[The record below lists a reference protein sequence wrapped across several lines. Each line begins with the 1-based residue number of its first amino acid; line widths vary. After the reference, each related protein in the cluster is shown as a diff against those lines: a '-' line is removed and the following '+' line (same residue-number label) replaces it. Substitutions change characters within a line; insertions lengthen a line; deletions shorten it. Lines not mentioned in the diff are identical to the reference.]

1 MRNPKDLKK
10 QRSIFDYLF
19 FNGYRFEVSI
29 ETIIFITVILSAILL
44 AVVTPNPS
52 VALTV

>member
-1 MRNPKDLKK
+1 MRNSKNLKK

-19 FNGYRFEVSI
+19 FNGYRLEVGI
-29 ETIIFITVILSAILL
+29 GTLIFITVILAAILVAIL
-44 AVVTPNPS
+44 TPNPS